1 MLMKKNT
8 YLSALALI
16 ILLMCSGCATIRHPV
31 PKDLIAKAE
40 VNNMAEIRM
49 LIGMPNT
56 VLQKNIIESIKEEA
70 SGDYPAGIDGVK
82 VYPILAISGG
92 SANGAYGA
100 GLLKGWSAEGTRPVF
115 KVVTGVS
122 TGAITAPFAFLGKEY
137 DDKLEELY
145 TTMSTKDVMR
155 PKGPLQILFGDS
167 LATNAPLR
175 AKIRKVIDSAMLKRI
190 AEEHAKGR
198 RLFVGTTYL
207 DAQRFVV
214 WDMGAIAT
222 RGDEKLFED
231 VILASAAIPIMF
243 PPMFIHVKADGVS
256 YEEMHVDGGTITQM
270 FTLYKVLDSAGGI
283 AKEIGVDASKIKSK
297 CYLLRNGYVT
307 PGYKVVKDNLAAIG
321 DSAFDT
327 MINSQ
332 GIGDTYRL
340 YAYMKNK
347 GNDYNLAFIPSDF
360 RPKYK
365 EQFDPQAMKELYAR
379 GYKDAVGGYKW
390 QKTPPG
396 LDEQSF

>member
-1 MLMKKNT
+1 
-8 YLSALALI
+8 
-16 ILLMCSGCATIRHPV
+16 
-31 PKDLIAKAE
+31 
-40 VNNMAEIRM
+40 
-49 LIGMPNT
+49 
-56 VLQKNIIESIKEEA
+56 
-70 SGDYPAGIDGVK
+70 
-82 VYPILAISGG
+82 
-92 SANGAYGA
+92 
-100 GLLKGWSAEGTRPVF
+100 
-115 KVVTGVS
+115 
-122 TGAITAPFAFLGKEY
+122 
-137 DDKLEELY
+137 
-145 TTMSTKDVMR
+145 
-155 PKGPLQILFGDS
+155 
-167 LATNAPLR
+167 
-175 AKIRKVIDSAMLKRI
+175 
-190 AEEHAKGR
+190 
-198 RLFVGTTYL
+198 
-207 DAQRFVV
+207 
-214 WDMGAIAT
+214 MGAIAT